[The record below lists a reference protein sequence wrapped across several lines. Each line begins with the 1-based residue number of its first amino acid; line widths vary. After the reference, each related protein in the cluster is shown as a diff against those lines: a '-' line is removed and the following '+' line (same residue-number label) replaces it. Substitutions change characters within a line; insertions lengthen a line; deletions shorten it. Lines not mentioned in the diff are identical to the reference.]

1 MKLNILALGAHP
13 DDIEYG
19 CGGTFLKFAR
29 KGMNI
34 FYLVLTKG
42 EFGGD
47 PETRQREQEEAMRLL
62 GVKKIFW
69 AGYTDTELP
78 KERIIITYIDKVIK
92 DVKPDEVYV
101 NYIDDIHQDHR
112 TMAECA
118 LAATRYIKKVFFYE
132 DYTSNNFEPDIFVD
146 IEDVL
151 EEKKKLIQVYSSQV
165 AKAYPTKL
173 DMVESVKAI
182 ANFRG
187 FQGKVKYAEGFKA
200 FRFLRDDI

>member
-1 MKLNILALGAHP
+1 MKILALGAHP

-29 KGMNI
+29 KGMDI
-34 FYLVLTKG
+34 YFMVLTKG

-47 PETRQREQEEAMRLL
+47 PKTREKEQEEAMKLL

-69 AGYTDTELP
+69 GGYIDTELP
-78 KERIIITYIDKVIK
+78 SERIVITKIDEVIEE
-92 DVKPDEVYV
+92 VKPDEVYV
-101 NYIDDIHQDHR
+101 NYIEDIHQDHR
-112 TMAECA
+112 MLAECT
-118 LAATRYIKKVFFYE
+118 LAATRYVKRVFFYE
-132 DYTSNNFEPDIFVD
+132 DYTSINFEPDIFVD

-151 EEKKKLIQVYSSQV
+151 EEKQKLIQVYSSQV
-165 AKAYPTKL
+165 DKAYPTKL

-200 FRFLRDDI
+200 FRFLRDV

>member
-1 MKLNILALGAHP
+1 MKILALGAHP

-29 KGMNI
+29 KGMDI
-34 FYLVLTKG
+34 YFMVLTKG

-47 PETRQREQEEAMRLL
+47 PETREKEQEEAMKLL

-69 AGYTDTELP
+69 GGYIDTELP
-78 KERIIITYIDKVIK
+78 SERIVITKIDEVIEE
-92 DVKPDEVYV
+92 VKPDEVYV
-101 NYIDDIHQDHR
+101 NYIEDIHQDHR
-112 TMAECA
+112 MLAECT
-118 LAATRYIKKVFFYE
+118 LAATRYVKRVFFYE
-132 DYTSNNFEPDIFVD
+132 DYTSINFEPDIFVD

-151 EEKKKLIQVYSSQV
+151 EEKQKLIQVYSSQV
-165 AKAYPTKL
+165 DKAYPTKL

-200 FRFLRDDI
+200 FRFLRDV

>member
-1 MKLNILALGAHP
+1 MKILALGAHP

-19 CGGTFLKFAR
+19 CGGTFIKFAR
-29 KGMNI
+29 RGEEIYFM
-34 FYLVLTKG
+34 VLTKG

-47 PETRQREQEEAMRLL
+47 AEVRQKEQEEAMKFM

-69 AGYTDTELP
+69 GGYKDTELP
-78 KERIIITYIDKVIK
+78 NERIIISDIDRVISEIN
-92 DVKPDEVYV
+92 PNEVYV

-112 TMAECA
+112 TLAECT
-118 LAATRYIKKVFFYE
+118 LAATRYVRRVFFYE
-132 DYTSNNFEPDIFVD
+132 DYTSVNFEPDIFVD
-146 IEDVL
+146 IENVL
-151 EEKKKLIQVYSSQV
+151 EEKQELINIYSSQV
-165 AKAYPTKL
+165 AKTYPTKL

-200 FRFLRDDI
+200 FRYLRDV

>member
-1 MKLNILALGAHP
+1 MNILALGAHP

-19 CGGTFLKFAR
+19 CGGTFLKYAR
-29 KGMNI
+29 KGIDLYFM
-34 FYLVLTKG
+34 VLTKG

-47 PETRQREQEEAMRLL
+47 AGIREKEQEEAMKLL

-69 AGYTDTELP
+69 GGCVDTELP
-78 KERIIITYIDKVIK
+78 NERIIITKIDDVIK
-92 DVKPDEVYV
+92 EVRPDEVYV
-101 NYIDDIHQDHR
+101 NYIEDIHQDHR
-112 TMAECA
+112 TLAECT
-118 LAATRYIKKVFFYE
+118 LAATRYVKRVLFYE

-151 EEKKKLIQVYSSQV
+151 EEKQKLIQAYSSQV
-165 AKAYPTKL
+165 GKTYPTKL
-173 DMVESVKAI
+173 DMVESVKAA

-200 FRFLRDDI
+200 FRFLRDV

>member
-1 MKLNILALGAHP
+1 MNILALGAHP

-29 KGMNI
+29 SGANI
-34 FYLVLTKG
+34 FFMVLTKG

-47 PETRQREQEEAMRLL
+47 PGIRVKEQEEALKLL

-69 AGYTDTELP
+69 GGYVDTELP
-78 KERIIITYIDKVIK
+78 NERIIITRIDEVIEE
-92 DVKPDEVYV
+92 VKPDEVYV

-112 TMAECA
+112 TLAECT
-118 LAATRYIKKVFFYE
+118 LAATRYVKRVFFYE
-132 DYTSNNFEPDIFVD
+132 DYTSNNFEPDVFVD

-151 EEKKKLIQVYSSQV
+151 EEKQKLIQVYSSQV
-165 AKAYPTKL
+165 SKAYPTKL
-173 DMVESVKAI
+173 DMVESVRAA

-187 FQGKVKYAEGFKA
+187 FQGKIKYAEGFKA
-200 FRFLRDDI
+200 FRFLRNV

>member
-1 MKLNILALGAHP
+1 MNILALGAHP

-29 KGMNI
+29 RGDNLYFM
-34 FYLVLTKG
+34 VLTKG

-47 PETRQREQEEAMRLL
+47 SKMREKEQEEAMKILS
-62 GVKKIFW
+62 VKKIFW
-69 AGYTDTELP
+69 GGYTDTELP
-78 KERIIITYIDKVIK
+78 NERIIITHIDKIIEE
-92 DVKPDEVYV
+92 VKPDEVYV
-101 NYIDDIHQDHR
+101 NYVEDIHQDHR
-112 TMAECA
+112 TLAECT

-151 EEKKKLIQVYSSQV
+151 EEKQKLIQCYATQV
-165 AKAYPTKL
+165 AKSYPTKL
-173 DMVESVKAI
+173 DMVESVRAT

-200 FRFLRDDI
+200 FRFLRDL

>member
-1 MKLNILALGAHP
+1 LNILALGAHP

-29 KGMNI
+29 NGENI
-34 FYLVLTKG
+34 YFMVLTKG

-47 PETRQREQEEAMRLL
+47 PKVRLREQEEAMRML
-62 GVKKIFW
+62 GVKEIFW
-69 AGYTDTELP
+69 GGYIDTELP
-78 KERIIITYIDKVIK
+78 NDRIIITRIDQVIAKVM
-92 DVKPDEVYV
+92 PDEVYV
-101 NYIDDIHQDHR
+101 NYLYDIHQDHR
-112 TMAECA
+112 TLAECA
-118 LAATRYIKKVFFYE
+118 LAATRYVKKVFFYE
-132 DYTSNNFEPDIFVD
+132 DYTSVNFEPDIFVD

-151 EEKKKLIQVYSSQV
+151 EEKQRLIKVYSSQV
-165 AKAYPTKL
+165 SKSYPTKL

-200 FRFLRDDI
+200 FRFLRDVQ

>member
-1 MKLNILALGAHP
+1 MNILALGAHP

-29 KGMNI
+29 KGENI
-34 FYLVLTKG
+34 YFMILTKG
-42 EFGGD
+42 EFGGN
-47 PETRQREQEEAMRLL
+47 PEVRRREQEQAMKML

-69 AGYTDTELP
+69 GGCIDTELP
-78 KERIIITYIDKVIK
+78 NERVIITRIDKVI
-92 DVKPDEVYV
+92 DEVKAEEVYV
-101 NYIDDIHQDHR
+101 NYLNDIHQDHR
-112 TMAECA
+112 TLAECA
-118 LAATRYIKKVFFYE
+118 LAATRYVKRVFFYE
-132 DYTSNNFEPDIFVD
+132 DYTSVNFEPDIFID

-151 EEKKKLIQVYSSQV
+151 EEKQKLIRVFSSQV
-165 AKAYPTKL
+165 AKSYPTKL

-200 FRFLRDDI
+200 FRFLRDV

>member
-1 MKLNILALGAHP
+1 MRILALGAHP

-19 CGGTFLKFAR
+19 CGGTFIKFAR
-29 KGMNI
+29 RGEEIYFM
-34 FYLVLTKG
+34 VLTKG

-47 PETRQREQEEAMRLL
+47 AEVRQKEQEEAMKFM

-69 AGYTDTELP
+69 AGYKDTELP
-78 KERIIITYIDKVIK
+78 NERIIISDIDSVISEIN
-92 DVKPDEVYV
+92 PNEVYV

-112 TMAECA
+112 TLAECA
-118 LAATRYIKKVFFYE
+118 LAATRYVSRVFFYE
-132 DYTSNNFEPDIFVD
+132 DYTSVNFEPDIFVD
-146 IEDVL
+146 IGDVL
-151 EEKKKLIQVYSSQV
+151 EEKQKLIQIYSSQV

-173 DMVESVKAI
+173 DMVESVRAT

-200 FRFLRDDI
+200 FRYLRDIK

>member
-1 MKLNILALGAHP
+1 VKILALGAHP

-19 CGGTFLKFAR
+19 CGGTFLEFAR
-29 KGMNI
+29 KGMDI
-34 FYLVLTKG
+34 YFMVLTKG

-47 PETRQREQEEAMRLL
+47 PKTREKEQEEAMKLL

-69 AGYTDTELP
+69 GGYIDTELP
-78 KERIIITYIDKVIK
+78 SERIVITKIDEVIEE
-92 DVKPDEVYV
+92 VKPDEVYV
-101 NYIDDIHQDHR
+101 NYIEDIHQDHR
-112 TMAECA
+112 MLAECT
-118 LAATRYIKKVFFYE
+118 LAATRYVKRVFFYE
-132 DYTSNNFEPDIFVD
+132 DYTSINFEPDIFVD

-151 EEKKKLIQVYSSQV
+151 EEKQKLIQVYSSQV
-165 AKAYPTKL
+165 DKAYPTKL

-200 FRFLRDDI
+200 FRFLRDV

>member
-1 MKLNILALGAHP
+1 MNILALGAHP

-29 KGMNI
+29 RGENI
-34 FYLVLTKG
+34 YFMVLTKG

-47 PETRQREQEEAMRLL
+47 SEVRVKEQEEAKKLL

-69 AGYTDTELP
+69 GGYVDTELP
-78 KERIIITYIDKVIK
+78 NERIIITRIDEVIEE
-92 DVKPDEVYV
+92 VKPDEVYV

-112 TMAECA
+112 TLAECT
-118 LAATRYIKKVFFYE
+118 LAATRYVKRVFFYE
-132 DYTSNNFEPDIFVD
+132 DYTSNNFEPDVFVD

-151 EEKKKLIQVYSSQV
+151 EEKQKLIQVYSSQV
-165 AKAYPTKL
+165 SKVYPTKL
-173 DMVESVKAI
+173 DMVESVRAA

-187 FQGKVKYAEGFKA
+187 FQGKIKYAEGFKA
-200 FRFLRDDI
+200 FRFLRDV

>member
-1 MKLNILALGAHP
+1 MNILALGAHP

-29 KGMNI
+29 NGENI
-34 FYLVLTKG
+34 YFMVLTKG

-47 PETRQREQEEAMRLL
+47 PKVRLREQEEAMRLL
-62 GVKKIFW
+62 GVKEIFW
-69 AGYTDTELP
+69 GGYTDTELP
-78 KERIIITYIDKVIK
+78 NDRIIITRIDQVIAKVM
-92 DVKPDEVYV
+92 PDEVYV
-101 NYIDDIHQDHR
+101 NYLYDIHQDHR
-112 TMAECA
+112 TLAECA
-118 LAATRYIKKVFFYE
+118 LAATRYVKKVFFYE
-132 DYTSNNFEPDIFVD
+132 DYTSVNFEPDIFVD

-151 EEKKKLIQVYSSQV
+151 EEKQRLIKIYSSQV
-165 AKAYPTKL
+165 AKSYPTKL

-200 FRFLRDDI
+200 FRYLRDVR

>member
-1 MKLNILALGAHP
+1 LNILALGAHP

-19 CGGTFLKFAR
+19 CGGTFLKFAK
-29 KGMNI
+29 KGENI
-34 FYLVLTKG
+34 YFMVLTRG
-42 EFGGD
+42 EYGGD
-47 PETRQREQEEAMRLL
+47 PEKRQKEQEKALKLL

-69 AGYTDTELP
+69 GGYIDTELP
-78 KERIIITYIDKVIK
+78 NEREIISHIDSVIGEINPK
-92 DVKPDEVYV
+92 EVYV

-112 TMAECA
+112 TLAKCT
-118 LAATRYIKKVFFYE
+118 LAATRYVKRVFFYE

-146 IEDVL
+146 IGDVL
-151 EEKKKLIQVYSSQV
+151 EEKQKLIQVYTSQV

-173 DMVESVKAI
+173 DMVESIKAT

-200 FRFLRDDI
+200 FRFLRDL

>member
-1 MKLNILALGAHP
+1 LRILALGAHP

-29 KGMNI
+29 RGEEIYFM
-34 FYLVLTKG
+34 VLTKG

-47 PETRQREQEEAMRLL
+47 AEVRQKEQEEAMKFL

-69 AGYTDTELP
+69 AGYKDTELP
-78 KERIIITYIDKVIK
+78 NERIIISDIDSVISEIN
-92 DVKPDEVYV
+92 PNEVYV

-112 TMAECA
+112 TLAECT
-118 LAATRYIKKVFFYE
+118 LAATRYVRRVFFYE
-132 DYTSNNFEPDIFVD
+132 DYTSVKFEPDIFVD
-146 IEDVL
+146 IGDVL
-151 EEKKKLIQVYSSQV
+151 EEKQKLIQIYSSQV
-165 AKAYPTKL
+165 VKTYPTKL
-173 DMVESVKAI
+173 DMIESVRAT

-200 FRFLRDDI
+200 FRFLRDIK

>member
-1 MKLNILALGAHP
+1 MRILALGAHP

-19 CGGTFLKFAR
+19 CGGTFIKFAR
-29 KGMNI
+29 RGEEIYFM
-34 FYLVLTKG
+34 VLTKG

-47 PETRQREQEEAMRLL
+47 AEVRQKEQEEAMKFI

-69 AGYTDTELP
+69 GGYKDTELP
-78 KERIIITYIDKVIK
+78 NERIIISDIDRVISEIN
-92 DVKPDEVYV
+92 PNEVYV

-112 TMAECA
+112 TLAECA
-118 LAATRYIKKVFFYE
+118 LAATRYVSRVFFYE
-132 DYTSNNFEPDIFVD
+132 DYTSVNFEPDIFVD
-146 IEDVL
+146 IGDVL
-151 EEKKKLIQVYSSQV
+151 EEKQKLIQIYSSQV

-173 DMVESVKAI
+173 DMVESVKAT

-200 FRFLRDDI
+200 FRYLRDIK

>member
-1 MKLNILALGAHP
+1 MNILALGAHP

-19 CGGTFLKFAR
+19 CGGTLLKFAK
-29 KGMNI
+29 KGVSIYFM
-34 FYLVLTKG
+34 VLTKG

-47 PETRQREQEEAMRLL
+47 PAIRQKEQEEAMKLL

-69 AGYTDTELP
+69 GGYIDTELP
-78 KERIIITYIDKVIK
+78 NERIIITHIDKVIEE
-92 DVKPDEVYV
+92 VNPDEVYI

-112 TMAECA
+112 TLAKCT
-118 LAATRYIKKVFFYE
+118 LAATRYIKRVFFYE

-146 IEDVL
+146 IEEVL
-151 EEKKKLIQVYSSQV
+151 EEKQKLIQVYSSQV
-165 AKAYPTKL
+165 AKSYPTKL
-173 DMVESVKAI
+173 DMVESVRAI

-200 FRFLRDDI
+200 FRFLRDV

>member
-1 MKLNILALGAHP
+1 MKILALGAHP

-29 KGMNI
+29 KGMDI
-34 FYLVLTKG
+34 YFMVLTKG
-42 EFGGD
+42 EFGGN
-47 PETRQREQEEAMRLL
+47 PETREKEQEEAMKLL

-69 AGYTDTELP
+69 GGYIDTELP
-78 KERIIITYIDKVIK
+78 SERIVITKIDEVIEE
-92 DVKPDEVYV
+92 VKPDEVYV
-101 NYIDDIHQDHR
+101 NYIEDIHQDHR
-112 TMAECA
+112 MLAECT
-118 LAATRYIKKVFFYE
+118 LAATRYVKRVFFYE
-132 DYTSNNFEPDIFVD
+132 DYTSINFEPDIFVD

-151 EEKKKLIQVYSSQV
+151 EEKQKLIQVYSSQV
-165 AKAYPTKL
+165 DKAYPTKL

-200 FRFLRDDI
+200 FRFLRDV

>member
-1 MKLNILALGAHP
+1 MPLNLLALGAHP

-19 CGGTFLKFAR
+19 CGGTFLKFA
-29 KGMNI
+29 KHGENI

-42 EFGGD
+42 EFGGN
-47 PETRQREQEEAMRLL
+47 PKIRQREQEKAMRLL

-69 AGYTDTELP
+69 GGYKDTELP
-78 KERIIITYIDKVIK
+78 NERIIITFIDEVIK
-92 DVKPDEVYV
+92 VVKPEEVYV

-112 TMAECA
+112 TLAECA
-118 LAATRYIKKVFFYE
+118 LAASRYIKKVLFYE
-132 DYTSNNFEPDIFVD
+132 DYTSNNFVPDIFVD

-165 AKAYPTKL
+165 TKAYPSKL

-187 FQGKVKYAEGFKA
+187 FQGKVKYAEGFRA
-200 FRFLRDDI
+200 FRFLRDDL

>member
-1 MKLNILALGAHP
+1 MKILALGAHP

-29 KGMNI
+29 KGENI
-34 FYLVLTKG
+34 YLMVLTRG

-47 PETRQREQEEAMRLL
+47 PEKRQKEQEEAMKLL

-69 AGYTDTELP
+69 GGYVDTELP
-78 KERIIITYIDKVIK
+78 NERIIITHIDKIIK
-92 DVKPDEVYV
+92 EVGPDEVYV

-112 TMAECA
+112 TLAECT
-118 LAATRYIKKVFFYE
+118 LAATRYIKRVFFYE
-132 DYTSNNFEPDIFVD
+132 DYTSNNFEPDIFID

-151 EEKKKLIQVYSSQV
+151 EEKQKLIQVYASQV
-165 AKAYPTKL
+165 AKSYPTKL
-173 DMVESVKAI
+173 DMVESVRAT

-200 FRFLRDDI
+200 FRFLRDV